1 MIRRFL
7 ILSIFLLVFLCVNA
21 NVVNALCVYTSSNDK
36 VYFLF
41 SDFPKVEFEANTIV
55 VQTNSKKEVIQF
67 ENFQKIAFEV
77 INDETGVNNISVDLP
92 IFYIENN
99 TINVYNNFYGDIYV
113 YNIEGQFIGK
123 YFSEEKGF
131 CKIIIERKGT
141 YIIKNKKFNFKV
153 ILR

>member
-7 ILSIFLLVFLCVNA
+7 ILSIFLFAFLCVNA
-21 NVVNALCVYTSSNDK
+21 NKVNALCVYTSSNDK

-41 SDFPKVEFEANTIV
+41 SDLPKVEFKENSVV

-67 ENFQKIAFEV
+67 ENFQKIAFEE
-77 INDETGVNNISVDLP
+77 INNEAGVNNISADLP
-92 IFYIENN
+92 IFNIENN
-99 TINVYNNFYGDIYV
+99 TINVCNNFYGDIYV
-113 YNIEGQFIGK
+113 YNIEGQFFGK
-123 YFSEEKGF
+123 YSSDEKGH
-131 CKIIIERKGT
+131 CKIIIERKDT

>member
-21 NVVNALCVYTSSNDK
+21 NKVNALCVYTSSNDK

-41 SDFPKVEFEANTIV
+41 SDLPKVEFKENSVV
-55 VQTNSKKEVIQF
+55 VQTNCKKEKILF
-67 ENFQKIAFEV
+67 ENLQKIDFEV
-77 INDETGVNNISVDLP
+77 INDETGVKNIIADLP
-92 IFYIENN
+92 IFNIENN
-99 TINVYNNFYGDIYV
+99 TINIYNNFYGDIFI

-123 YFSEEKGF
+123 YSSDEKGN
-131 CKIIIERKGT
+131 CKIIIESRGT

-153 ILR
+153 IL

>member
-41 SDFPKVEFEANTIV
+41 SDLPKVEFKENSVV
-55 VQTNSKKEVIQF
+55 VQTNCKKEKILF
-67 ENFQKIAFEV
+67 ENLQKIDFEV
-77 INDETGVNNISVDLP
+77 INDETGVKNIIADLP
-92 IFYIENN
+92 IFNIENN
-99 TINVYNNFYGDIYV
+99 TINIYNNFYGDIFI

-123 YFSEEKGF
+123 YSSDEKGN
-131 CKIIIERKGT
+131 CKIIIESRGT

-153 ILR
+153 IL